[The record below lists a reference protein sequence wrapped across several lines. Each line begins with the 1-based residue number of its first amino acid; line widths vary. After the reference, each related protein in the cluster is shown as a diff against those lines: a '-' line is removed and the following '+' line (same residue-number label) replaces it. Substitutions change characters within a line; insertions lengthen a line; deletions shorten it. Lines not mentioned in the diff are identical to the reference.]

1 MQILLNDA
9 PLHCKTGET
18 VQQLL
23 LRLALNG
30 PGSALA
36 INQTILPREQWEH
49 HTLQDGDALL
59 LFQAIAGG

>member
-1 MQILLNDA
+1 MQILLNDT
-9 PLHCKTGET
+9 PYPCEPGET

-23 LRLALNG
+23 IRLELDN

-36 INQTILPREQWEH
+36 LNQTILPREQWEH
-49 HTLQDGDALL
+49 HIVQDGDALL

>member
-9 PLHCKTGET
+9 PLNGETGET

-23 LRLALNG
+23 SRLALDG

-49 HTLQDGDALL
+49 HILQEGDALL

>member
-1 MQILLNDA
+1 MQILLNDV
-9 PLHCKTGET
+9 PHTCKPGET

-23 LRLALNG
+23 IRLKLDC

-36 INQTILPREQWEH
+36 LNQTILPREQWEH
-49 HTLQDGDALL
+49 HTVQDGDALL